1 MIDNSGS
8 SKLLSDGKKTEISEQ
23 TRKDIDFYY
32 RSLGVLSK
40 SYNPSFLY
48 FCGVMVSVFMIG
60 VAVGALIIKG
70 ATLG

>member
-8 SKLLSDGKKTEISEQ
+8 NKLLSDGKKTEISEQ

-48 FCGVMVSVFMIG
+48 FCGV
-60 VAVGALIIKG
+60 AVGALIIKG